1 MEKVFKLIDK
11 IAIIIK
17 VLCLDGK
24 IKKLV
29 YDEVRLSLE
38 DMKDELNKFTI
49 TDPTSSKSFSNIEKF
64 VNEHIN
70 YADSETLFE
79 KLHRRGFRVSGG
91 KLVREEDV

>member
-11 IAIIIK
+11 IAIIMK

-29 YDEVRLSLE
+29 YDEIILSLE
-38 DMKDELNKFTI
+38 DMKDEINKFTI
-49 TDPTSSKSFSNIEKF
+49 TDPISSKSFSNIEKF

-70 YADSETLFE
+70 YADSETMREELS
-79 KLHRRGFRVSGG
+79 RRGSNVDNVKKEG
-91 KLVREEDV
+91 

>member
-11 IAIIIK
+11 IAIIVK

-29 YDEVRLSLE
+29 YDDIILYLE
-38 DMKDELNKFTI
+38 DMKDELNKFAI
-49 TDPTSSKSFSNIEKF
+49 TDPASGKSFSDMEQF

-70 YADSETLFE
+70 YADSETMREELS
-79 KLHRRGFRVSGG
+79 RRGSNVDNVKKEG
-91 KLVREEDV
+91 

>member
-1 MEKVFKLIDK
+1 MEKVFKLINK
-11 IAIIIK
+11 IAIIMK

-29 YDEVRLSLE
+29 YDEIILSLE

-79 KLHRRGFRVSGG
+79 ELHRRGFRVSGG
-91 KLVREEDV
+91 ELVREEDV

>member
-29 YDEVRLSLE
+29 YDEIILSLE
-38 DMKDELNKFTI
+38 DMKDELNKFAI
-49 TDPTSSKSFSNIEKF
+49 TDPASGKSFSDMEQF

-79 KLHRRGFRVSGG
+79 ELHRRGFNVDNVKKEG
-91 KLVREEDV
+91 

>member
-11 IAIIIK
+11 IAIIMK

-29 YDEVRLSLE
+29 YDEIILSLE
-38 DMKDELNKFTI
+38 DMKDELNKFAI
-49 TDPTSSKSFSNIEKF
+49 TDPASGKSFSDIEKF

-79 KLHRRGFRVSGG
+79 ELHRRGFNVDNVKKEG
-91 KLVREEDV
+91 

>member
-11 IAIIIK
+11 IAIIMK

-29 YDEVRLSLE
+29 YDEIILSLE
-38 DMKDELNKFTI
+38 DMKDEINKFTI
-49 TDPTSSKSFSNIEKF
+49 TDPISSKSFSNIEKF

-70 YADSETLFE
+70 YADSETMREELS
-79 KLHRRGFRVSGG
+79 RRGFNVDNVKKEG
-91 KLVREEDV
+91 

>member
-11 IAIIIK
+11 ISIIMK

-29 YDEVRLSLE
+29 YDDIILSLE
-38 DMKDELNKFTI
+38 DMKDELNKFAI
-49 TDPTSSKSFSNIEKF
+49 TDPASGKSFSDMEQF

-79 KLHRRGFRVSGG
+79 ELHRRGFNVDNVKKEG
-91 KLVREEDV
+91 

>member
-11 IAIIIK
+11 IAIIMK

-29 YDEVRLSLE
+29 YDDIILSLE
-38 DMKDELNKFTI
+38 DMKDELNKFAI
-49 TDPTSSKSFSNIEKF
+49 TDPASGKSFSDMEHF

-70 YADSETLFE
+70 YADSETMREELS
-79 KLHRRGFRVSGG
+79 RRGFNVDNVKKEG
-91 KLVREEDV
+91 

>member
-1 MEKVFKLIDK
+1 MERVFKLIDK
-11 IAIIIK
+11 IAIIMK

-29 YDEVRLSLE
+29 YDEIILSLE

-49 TDPTSSKSFSNIEKF
+49 TDPASGKSFSDMEQF

-79 KLHRRGFRVSGG
+79 ELHRRGFNVDNVKKEG
-91 KLVREEDV
+91 

>member
-29 YDEVRLSLE
+29 YDDIILYLE
-38 DMKDELNKFTI
+38 DMKDELNKFAI
-49 TDPTSSKSFSNIEKF
+49 TDPASGKSFSDMEQF

-70 YADSETLFE
+70 YADSETMREELS
-79 KLHRRGFRVSGG
+79 RRGSNVDNVKKEG
-91 KLVREEDV
+91 

>member
-1 MEKVFKLIDK
+1 M
-11 IAIIIK
+11 K

-29 YDEVRLSLE
+29 YDEIILSLE
-38 DMKDELNKFTI
+38 DMKDEINKFTI

-70 YADSETLFE
+70 YADSETMREELS
-79 KLHRRGFRVSGG
+79 RRGSNVDNVKKEG
-91 KLVREEDV
+91 

>member
-11 IAIIIK
+11 IAIIMK

-29 YDEVRLSLE
+29 YDEIILSIE
-38 DMKDELNKFTI
+38 DMKDELNKFAI
-49 TDPTSSKSFSNIEKF
+49 TDPASGKSFSDMEQF

-79 KLHRRGFRVSGG
+79 ELHRRGFNVYNVKKEG
-91 KLVREEDV
+91 

>member
-1 MEKVFKLIDK
+1 MEKVFKQIDK

-29 YDEVRLSLE
+29 YDDIILSLE

-49 TDPTSSKSFSNIEKF
+49 TDPASGKSFSDMEQF

-70 YADSETLFE
+70 YADSETMREELS
-79 KLHRRGFRVSGG
+79 RRGSNVDNVKKEG
-91 KLVREEDV
+91 

>member
-11 IAIIIK
+11 IAIIMK

-29 YDEVRLSLE
+29 YDEIILSLE

-70 YADSETLFE
+70 YADSGTLVE
-79 KLHRRGFRVSGG
+79 ELHRRGFRISDG
-91 KLVREEDV
+91 KFVRKEDV

>member
-29 YDEVRLSLE
+29 YDDIILYLE

-49 TDPTSSKSFSNIEKF
+49 TDHASGKSFSDMEQF

-79 KLHRRGFRVSGG
+79 ELHRRGFNVDNVKKEG
-91 KLVREEDV
+91 

>member
-11 IAIIIK
+11 IAIIMK

-29 YDEVRLSLE
+29 YDDIILSLE
-38 DMKDELNKFTI
+38 DMKDELNKFAI
-49 TDPTSSKSFSNIEKF
+49 TDPASGKSFSDMEQF

-70 YADSETLFE
+70 YADSETMREELS
-79 KLHRRGFRVSGG
+79 RRGSNVDNVKKEG
-91 KLVREEDV
+91 

>member
-24 IKKLV
+24 IKKQV
-29 YDEVRLSLE
+29 YDEIILSLE

-49 TDPTSSKSFSNIEKF
+49 TDPASGKSFSDMEKF

-70 YADSETLFE
+70 YADSETMREELS
-79 KLHRRGFRVSGG
+79 RRGSNVDNV
-91 KLVREEDV
+91 KKEV

>member
-1 MEKVFKLIDK
+1 MERVFKLIDK

-29 YDEVRLSLE
+29 YDDIILSLE
-38 DMKDELNKFTI
+38 DMKDELNKFAI
-49 TDPTSSKSFSNIEKF
+49 TDPASGKSFSDMEQF

-70 YADSETLFE
+70 YADSETMREELS
-79 KLHRRGFRVSGG
+79 RRGSNVDNVKKEG
-91 KLVREEDV
+91 

>member
-11 IAIIIK
+11 IAIIMK

-29 YDEVRLSLE
+29 YDDIISSIE

-70 YADSETLFE
+70 YADYETMREELS
-79 KLHRRGFRVSGG
+79 RRGSNVDNVKKEG
-91 KLVREEDV
+91 

>member
-11 IAIIIK
+11 IAIIVK

-29 YDEVRLSLE
+29 YDDIILSLE

-49 TDPTSSKSFSNIEKF
+49 TDPASGKSFSDMEKF

-70 YADSETLFE
+70 YADSGTLVE
-79 KLHRRGFRVSGG
+79 ELHRRGFRISDG
-91 KLVREEDV
+91 KFVRKEG

>member
-1 MEKVFKLIDK
+1 MEKAFELIDK

-29 YDEVRLSLE
+29 YDDIILSLE
-38 DMKDELNKFTI
+38 DMKVELNKFTI
-49 TDPTSSKSFSNIEKF
+49 TDPTSSKSFSNMEKF

-79 KLHRRGFRVSGG
+79 ELHRRGFRVSEG
-91 KLVREEDV
+91 KLFGEEGV

>member
-11 IAIIIK
+11 IAIIMK

-29 YDEVRLSLE
+29 YDEIILSLE

-70 YADSETLFE
+70 YANSETLFE
-79 KLHRRGFRVSGG
+79 ELHRRGSNVDNVKKEG
-91 KLVREEDV
+91 

>member
-79 KLHRRGFRVSGG
+79 ELHRRGFRISDG
-91 KLVREEDV
+91 KFVREEDV

>member
-1 MEKVFKLIDK
+1 MEKVFKQIDK
-11 IAIIIK
+11 IVTIVK
-17 VLCLDGK
+17 VLCMDGK

-29 YDEVRLSLE
+29 YDEIILSLE
-38 DMKDELNKFTI
+38 DMKEELNKFTI

-79 KLHRRGFRVSGG
+79 ELHRRGFNVDNVKKEG
-91 KLVREEDV
+91 

>member
-11 IAIIIK
+11 ISIIIK

-29 YDEVRLSLE
+29 YDDIILYLE
-38 DMKDELNKFTI
+38 DMKDELNKFAI
-49 TDPTSSKSFSNIEKF
+49 TDPASGKSFSDMEQF

-70 YADSETLFE
+70 YADSETMREELS
-79 KLHRRGFRVSGG
+79 RRGSNVDNVKKEG
-91 KLVREEDV
+91 

>member
-11 IAIIIK
+11 IAIIMK

-29 YDEVRLSLE
+29 YDEIILSLE
-38 DMKDELNKFTI
+38 DMKEELNKFAI
-49 TDPTSSKSFSNIEKF
+49 TDPASGKSFSDMEQF

-70 YADSETLFE
+70 YADSETMREELS
-79 KLHRRGFRVSGG
+79 RRGSNVDNVKKEG
-91 KLVREEDV
+91 

>member
-11 IAIIIK
+11 IAIIVK

-29 YDEVRLSLE
+29 YDDIILSLE

-70 YADSETLFE
+70 YADYETLFE
-79 KLHRRGFRVSGG
+79 ELHRRGFNVDNVKKEG
-91 KLVREEDV
+91 

>member
-29 YDEVRLSLE
+29 YDDIILYLE
-38 DMKDELNKFTI
+38 DMKDELNKFAI
-49 TDPTSSKSFSNIEKF
+49 TDPASGKSFSNIEKF

-70 YADSETLFE
+70 YADSETMREELS
-79 KLHRRGFRVSGG
+79 RRGSNVDNVKKEG
-91 KLVREEDV
+91 

>member
-1 MEKVFKLIDK
+1 MEKVFKSIDK

-29 YDEVRLSLE
+29 YDDIVLSLE

-49 TDPTSSKSFSNIEKF
+49 TDPTSSKSFSNMEKF

-70 YADSETLFE
+70 YADSETLFGE
-79 KLHRRGFRVSGG
+79 LHRRGFRVSDG